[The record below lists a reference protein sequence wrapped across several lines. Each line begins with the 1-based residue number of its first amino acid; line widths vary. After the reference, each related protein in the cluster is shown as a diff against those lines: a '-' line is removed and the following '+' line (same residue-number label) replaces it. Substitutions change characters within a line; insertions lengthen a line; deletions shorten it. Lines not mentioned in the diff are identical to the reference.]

1 MLAERWNL
9 NCESPSTRSLQ
20 RQIVKM
26 AGPIGQRWQL
36 CSTRWRT
43 PSAPSSRGFRLFLRR
58 RTLIDGNSTA
68 CTQQPSQSAV
78 WIRMPVYSISTQPAE
93 ELSCPVSHQAHPR
106 SPPMPQGS
114 NPPSRCGDE
123 TSGGRSELERCPA
136 SGPLLKDARPA
147 NRRVCAIS
155 GLPHLG
161 DQDDTFSTDGRCYV
175 RSRRVDVGLRLSA
188 EPSPEEYLESL
199 PIQTP

>member
-136 SGPLLKDARPA
+136 SGPCSRMPDQRTGGSAPSAASLIWEIRTIPSRPMGAVTCGADGSMSVYVYQLSRARR
-147 NRRVCAIS
+147 N
-155 GLPHLG
+155 
-161 DQDDTFSTDGRCYV
+161 T
-175 RSRRVDVGLRLSA
+175 
-188 EPSPEEYLESL
+188 
-199 PIQTP
+199 